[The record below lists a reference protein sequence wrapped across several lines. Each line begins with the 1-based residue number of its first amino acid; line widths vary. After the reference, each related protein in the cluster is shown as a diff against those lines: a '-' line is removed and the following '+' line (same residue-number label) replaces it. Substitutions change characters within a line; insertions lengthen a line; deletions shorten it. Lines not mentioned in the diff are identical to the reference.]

1 MMDPSEL
8 PPVGPLPPKGYEVIG
23 EYAPARGNAPS
34 VLQMRDLREK
44 TKAEKQLKLYK
55 PCSCG
60 SGKKNKFCCATKEM
74 VIINTGP

>member
-1 MMDPSEL
+1 MDPSEL

-23 EYAPARGNAPS
+23 EYAPG